1 MLSKIIGELA
11 VASLGPGASDLE
23 KQNARTASETSLKN
37 ILRPSARPQESKLK
51 DNNLNLLLKEL

>member
-23 KQNARTASETSLKN
+23 KKNARTKSETSLKN
-37 ILRPSARPQESKLK
+37 
-51 DNNLNLLLKEL
+51 NLDLYASQGGKP